1 MSLFLLSPAKSKDEF
16 QKPTMLF
23 VSMDKIYSLKQYS
36 IYQDLFKGKE
46 MKVKDNKEIQTYEGL
61 NKSRGSTV

>member
-1 MSLFLLSPAKSKDEF
+1 MSLFLMSPAESMDEF

-23 VSMDKIYSLKQYS
+23 VSLDKINSLKQYS

-46 MKVKDNKEIQTYEGL
+46 MKVKDNKEIQTDEGL